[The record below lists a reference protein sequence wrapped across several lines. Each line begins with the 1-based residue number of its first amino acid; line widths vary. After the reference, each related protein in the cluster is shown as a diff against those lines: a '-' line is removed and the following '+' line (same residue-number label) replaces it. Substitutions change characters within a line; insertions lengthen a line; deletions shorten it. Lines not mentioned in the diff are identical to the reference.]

1 MPYSVS
7 EDAEDIARQYLRGRG
22 VASGD
27 IERAFAILRSPGDN
41 NPEDLAQDARS
52 GRRLTHAEAFALGR
66 HLAGTNAK
74 LRAED
79 FAARHPEVSR
89 IRVI

>member
-7 EDAEDIARQYLRGRG
+7 EDAEDTARQYLRSRG

-27 IERAFAILRSPGDN
+27 IERVFAILRSPGAN
-41 NPEDLAQDARS
+41 NPEELAQDARS

-66 HLAGTNAK
+66 HLAGTNTK
-74 LRAED
+74 RRAED

-89 IRVI
+89 IKVI